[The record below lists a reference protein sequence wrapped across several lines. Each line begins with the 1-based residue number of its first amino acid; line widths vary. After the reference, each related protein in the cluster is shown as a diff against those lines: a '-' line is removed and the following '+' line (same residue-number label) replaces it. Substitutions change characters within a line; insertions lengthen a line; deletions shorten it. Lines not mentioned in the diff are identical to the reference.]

1 MFQTTNQYI
10 YIYIAQAKEG
20 IYPRTTIEHFP
31 GPQSLQLVVPSPT
44 IAIRSQPNFAAV
56 LHEDLLCFVVRD
68 IDIGENMG
76 KYAYT
81 HIIISY
87 IYIYYK
93 GHTVQLVFS
102 FHDPLTIYPGNGEWE
117 SPSFHGKTQDT
128 YLKRDHVLMTSFTLA
143 TQTKQN
149 IPVIPETL
157 ALIYMIKMRVM
168 R

>member
-1 MFQTTNQYI
+1 MFQTTNQ

-68 IDIGENMG
+68 IDIVEKMG

-81 HIIISY
+81 HIFNHIIY
-87 IYIYYK
+87 IYIIKVIQYS
-93 GHTVQLVFS
+93 LFS
-102 FHDPLTIYPGNGEWE
+102 A
-117 SPSFHGKTQDT
+117 S
-128 YLKRDHVLMTSFTLA
+128 MTLSRSTLA
-143 TQTKQN
+143 MENENHHLSMGKRK
-149 IPVIPETL
+149 TL
-157 ALIYMIKMRVM
+157 ILKGIMS
-168 R
+168 